1 MRDDARFLTLLF
13 VRAPP
18 PCPVN
23 KVHQTLLSN
32 GRIFYL
38 SKSRYE
44 LQLDSS
50 VSEIQGKKYNCSRW
64 CRIERTC
71 KDPLKQTRKRI
82 KQKQWNGMRTAPGIV
97 VEAKTKMC

>member
-13 VRAPP
+13 VCAPP

-38 SKSRYE
+38 AKSRYE
-44 LQLDSS
+44 VQISFTLLRKKDTYKHSTKQYLKSPEKQ
-50 VSEIQGKKYNCSRW
+50 EI
-64 CRIERTC
+64 
-71 KDPLKQTRKRI
+71 
-82 KQKQWNGMRTAPGIV
+82 A
-97 VEAKTKMC
+97 A